1 MAKFNQKYLQVLF
14 IFIIILFAVL
24 PLLPGADMIE
34 SQTIITAVTI
44 IALCGFNFYLF
55 YLFLIPNLLI
65 KKKIAIF
72 WSITVIFIG
81 VFPFLWLGIFE
92 FIDFV
97 MGKSYY
103 ETGGNFI
110 SAFLYTILFTLFAGF
125 FRLAVEWFR
134 DFERK
139 KELEN
144 KTVKSE
150 LALLR
155 SQINPHFLFNTL
167 NNIHT
172 YAYVDAEMTAY
183 SIEKL
188 SDIMRYMLYESNADK
203 VFLEREIEYI
213 KSYID
218 LLNLKFKE
226 KDFVQFNIKG
236 DIAGK
241 RITPMILIPFVENA
255 FKHGKKRI
263 AHPGIVVNLNVNSDK
278 LEFEVT
284 NYVPEKVTVKYENGG
299 IGLQNISRRL
309 ELLYLEK
316 HELTIEESENKFFV
330 KLIIK
335 E

>member
-1 MAKFNQKYLQVLF
+1 MAKFNQKYLQF
-14 IFIIILFAVL
+14 IFISIIVIFAVL
-24 PLLPGADMIE
+24 PLLPSAGMIE
-34 SQTIITAVTI
+34 TKTIITAVTI
-44 IALCGFNFYLF
+44 ITLCGFNFYFF

-65 KKKIAIF
+65 KKKIALF

-81 VFPFLWLGIFE
+81 TFPFLWLGIFK
-92 FIDFV
+92 FIDV
-97 MGKSYY
+97 ILGKSYY
-103 ETGGNFI
+103 ETGANFV

-125 FRLAVEWFR
+125 FRMAVEWFR

-172 YAYVDAEMTAY
+172 YAYVDPEMTAY

-188 SDIMRYMLYESNADK
+188 SDIMRYMLYESNTDK

-226 KDFVQFNIKG
+226 KDFVQFNING
-236 DIAGK
+236 DVSGK

-263 AHPGIVVNLNVNSDK
+263 AHPGIVVNLQINSEK
-278 LEFEVT
+278 LEFDVT
-284 NYVPEKVTVKYENGG
+284 NHVPEKVTVKDENGG

-309 ELLYLEK
+309 ELLYPNK
-316 HELTIEESENKFFV
+316 HELVIEESENKFFV
-330 KLIIK
+330 KLTIQ